1 VKQDRISIF
10 RMKTK
15 VIYGNNAIK
24 DIGTYVRELKGT
36 RVLIVTDQGIKKAGI
51 VERLIKF
58 LKEENINYTI
68 YDEVVANP
76 PIQVVE
82 KGAKLARETNT
93 DLIITIGGG
102 SSIDVG
108 KGINVLLTNGGDI
121 KDYIGV
127 EKVSQPTLPL
137 IAIPTT
143 CGTGSEV
150 TWSTVITDPE
160 EQFKFAIL
168 SSQNIP
174 EIAIIDPTI
183 MVSLPPELIAST
195 GMDALTHAIEAYVS
209 VKAQPFSDALAIY
222 AINLISSNL
231 RKAVL
236 YQDNLEYVG
245 KMAIASTM
253 AGAAFTNGFLGLVH
267 AMSHTLGGVFDIP
280 HGIANAIL
288 LPYVMKFNMIA
299 APQKFAK
306 IAEAMGENIK
316 GLNVLEAAEKALNAV
331 VKLSTD
337 IGIPN
342 NLRDVGMDPNMIE
355 KLAADSMRSGNVL
368 TNPRKNTIEDVK
380 TLFRNAYDGKL

>member
-1 VKQDRISIF
+1 VISD
-10 RMKTK
+10 
-15 VIYGNNAIK
+15 GH
-24 DIGTYVRELKGT
+24 
-36 RVLIVTDQGIKKAGI
+36 QGIKKAGI